1 MFNPGKFRDS
11 IEILALQETEGGV
24 QWGVSAATWAHVEP
38 LERTNLFSKAGL
50 GARSVRFT
58 MRRRPLTLHQAIRWQ
73 GRHCFLTDIAPT
85 EDRLRLVVTA
95 ALIEPVQCFVERTET
110 TFDALNRPNET
121 HVSAYTFPACLTE
134 KYVRAEQAEPMTV
147 HETVYVLVTPKIVS
161 LSPGELVTVGAGA
174 YTVTACHVLDL
185 YKNEYEIVRKEDA

>member
-1 MFNPGKFRDS
+1 MFNPGKCRDR
-11 IEILALQETEGGV
+11 IEILILHALDDGI

-95 ALIEPVQCFVERTET
+95 ALVEPVLCAVERTET
-110 TFDALNRPNET
+110 AFDELNRPIET
-121 HVSAYTFPACLTE
+121 HAAEYTFPACLTE
-134 KYVRAEQAEPMTV
+134 KYVRAEPAEPMTV
-147 HETVYVLVTPKIVS
+147 HETAYVLVTPKAV
-161 LSPGELVTVGAGA
+161 LLKPGEVVKIGGDA
-174 YTVTACHVLDL
+174 YMVAVRHVLDE
-185 YKNEYEIVRKEDA
+185 YKNEYEVIRKEDA